1 MDELL
6 AGPKA
11 PNNWPIPRL
20 KFDPKIDPNYSYSLA
35 TDGMAWQA
43 HANPRKPGLAGF
55 YFVSNGSPS
64 DSAYYN
70 PAGNATDTDKDL
82 TAAPTDHH
90 AKRISNNTQSTVR
103 DPKWLGPPTVLQDAL
118 RPPTVSP

>member
-1 MDELL
+1 MSELL

-20 KFDPKIDPNYSYSLA
+20 KFDPKIDPNYSYSLV

-70 PAGNATDTDKDL
+70 PAGSATDTDKEL
-82 TAAPTDHH
+82 TDRGIEGDSFTTP
-90 AKRISNNTQSTVR
+90 
-103 DPKWLGPPTVLQDAL
+103 
-118 RPPTVSP
+118 